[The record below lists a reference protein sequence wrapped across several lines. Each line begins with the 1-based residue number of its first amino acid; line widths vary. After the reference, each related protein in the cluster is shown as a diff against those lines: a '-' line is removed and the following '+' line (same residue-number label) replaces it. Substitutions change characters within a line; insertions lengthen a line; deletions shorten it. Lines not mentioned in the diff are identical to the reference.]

1 MQGIALQFKISLYGM
16 SADEIATEYGLTL
29 ADVFAALTYYYDHWA
44 EIDDSIRADEAF
56 VSELR
61 KQTPSIIKG
70 KFEEK
75 IIDLKWQNLHKFH

>member
-29 ADVFAALTYYYDHWA
+29 ADVFAALTYYYDHRA

-61 KQTPSIIKG
+61 KQTPSILR
-70 KFEEK
+70 EK
-75 IIDLKWQNLHKFH
+75 LKEKLGE

>member
-1 MQGIALQFKISLYGM
+1 MQGVALQFKISLYGM

-29 ADVFAALTYYYDHWA
+29 ADVFAALTYYYDHRA

-61 KQTPSIIKG
+61 KQTPSILR
-70 KFEEK
+70 EK
-75 IIDLKWQNLHKFH
+75 LKEKPGE

>member
-1 MQGIALQFKISLYGM
+1 MVSHELQGIALQFKISLYGM

-29 ADVFAALTYYYDHWA
+29 ADVFAALTYYYDHRA

-61 KQTPSIIKG
+61 KQTPSILR
-70 KFEEK
+70 EK
-75 IIDLKWQNLHKFH
+75 QFTIIIYHFG